1 MKKKGTVFIVL
12 GLLLIVGAFGLTAY
26 NLITQDRAEKASAE
40 IMGALEQVLPET
52 REVEN
57 GIYVDSV
64 PENSG
69 VYTAPTYEVPDYILN
84 PDMDMPTITVG
95 NATYVGTIS
104 IPVLDLELPIH
115 SDWDYTKLKT
125 APCVF
130 SGTIYKDDL
139 VICAHNYRK
148 HFSKLRTLHSGDTVV
163 ITDADGN
170 EFVYEVWEIEI
181 LQPTDLEA
189 MIESDYDLTLYTC
202 TTGGKTRLTVRCNKV
217 EKY

>member
-12 GLLLIVGAFGLTAY
+12 GLLLIVGAVGLTAY

-40 IMGALEQVLPET
+40 IMGALEQVLPGT

-64 PENSG
+64 PENSD
-69 VYTAPTYEVPDYILN
+69 VYTAPTYEVPDYVLN

-95 NATYVGTIS
+95 NATYVGIIS
-104 IPVLDLELPIH
+104 IPVLGLELPIH

-130 SGTIYKDDL
+130 SGTIYKDNL

-148 HFSKLRTLHSGDTVV
+148 HFAKLRTLHSGDAVV

>member
-12 GLLLIVGAFGLTAY
+12 GLLLIVGAVGLTAY

-64 PENSG
+64 PENSD

-148 HFSKLRTLHSGDTVV
+148 HFAKLRTLHSGDAVV

-170 EFVYEVWEIEI
+170 EFVYQVWEIEI
-181 LQPTDLEA
+181 LQPADLEA
-189 MIESDYDLTLYTC
+189 MIDSDYDLTLYTC

>member
-64 PENSG
+64 PENSD